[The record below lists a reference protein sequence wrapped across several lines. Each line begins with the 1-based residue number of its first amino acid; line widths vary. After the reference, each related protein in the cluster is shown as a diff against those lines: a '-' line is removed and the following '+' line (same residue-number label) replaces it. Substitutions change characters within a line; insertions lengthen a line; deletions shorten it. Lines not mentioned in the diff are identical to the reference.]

1 MNNDKQPCC
10 AADALWRIRK
20 IPVNGIMTGINGL
33 EESIAAVRSMNP
45 GNEEAIRAALLEKV
59 RANNYIPA
67 AVEEAY
73 AAALMEE
80 YRKGSGNPCGC
91 GCGGGNR

>member
-20 IPVNGIMTGINGL
+20 ISVNGIMTGINGL
-33 EESIAAVRSMNP
+33 DDSIAAVRAMDLHS
-45 GNEEAIRAALLEKV
+45 ESTILAALLDTV
-59 RANNYIPA
+59 RAANYIPVP
-67 AVEEAY
+67 VEEAY

-80 YRKGSGNPCGC
+80 YRNITETRYGC
-91 GCGGGNR
+91 GKTRQQ